1 MKRIITAITFACL
14 ISSAAAAADKPFN
27 PKKVKDAT
35 KEQVTRV
42 EPLSWWVGMKTDL
55 QLLVQGQNIS
65 AAEVSI
71 EGGSGVSIT
80 AVHKAES
87 PNYVFVDVAIAD
99 DAAPGTYYLVFRN
112 GKKTF
117 KYPYE
122 IAARE
127 EGSAERKS
135 FTTADMVYLI
145 MPDRFANGDASNDST
160 DDTAEDARRKNPHGR
175 HGGDIQGVIDHLDY
189 ISELGATYIWTTPF
203 LEDNDP
209 QGSYHGYAASDYYH
223 IDSRFGSNE
232 LYKEFVE

>member
-1 MKRIITAITFACL
+1 MKRIITSITLLIL
-14 ISSAAAAADKPFN
+14 ISSAVSAQTFN

-71 EGGSGVSIT
+71 EGGNGVSIT

-127 EGSAERKS
+127 EGSAERRS

-145 MPDRFANGDASNDST
+145 MPDRFANGDA
-160 DDTAEDARRKNPHGR
+160 
-175 HGGDIQGVIDHLDY
+175 
-189 ISELGATYIWTTPF
+189 
-203 LEDNDP
+203 
-209 QGSYHGYAASDYYH
+209 
-223 IDSRFGSNE
+223 
-232 LYKEFVE
+232 